1 MHRFIKMIRFDG
13 TEGEI
18 NPVIDEDKDFSL
30 NSYLRLISISI
41 AIAFS
46 SVFIIRRFMEDFIN
60 DTDII
65 VLGILSVTI
74 LIFILI
80 EKKKPQLAS
89 ILLITLTWVGL
100 TALIYCGTGIYDVVI
115 VAYPCVF
122 IIAELTSLRKILPVL
137 TVATVSALWLLAYL
151 QMNGLIKYSIISP
164 VHTAIYDTVIF
175 VVLAIFLWMYS
186 RVRRGIIKQ
195 LKSELELR
203 KKTESD
209 LAKSEKIF
217 RQSVEAVHG
226 VPYVLAMNPRRYT
239 FVGKGIEKLTGY
251 TSAEMTPQLWH
262 STVQELNVFG
272 ESPEIDREKNNQ
284 REDDNVKKYSC
295 DSLIKTKHG
304 ELRWVTDSAILL
316 LDENNNYTGS
326 IGILLDIT
334 DRKRAEQELILA
346 KDKAEEVNRIKSI
359 FFANMSHEL
368 RTPLMGILGYAE
380 VLTYSVEDEE
390 LRTMAQTIKKSG
402 NRLKDTL
409 KHILDISKL
418 EADKIEPKI
427 ESFEIHALLAE
438 SVQIFEESAWV
449 KELTLDL
456 TLGEEELVV
465 LADRKL
471 LGDVINNVMNNAIKF
486 TNEGGIT
493 ITSEI
498 SDEFVL
504 VKITDTGI
512 GISEKSLDVIFDE
525 FRQESE
531 GLSRSFEGTGLG
543 LTIAKKYAALMQCS
557 IDVASNPGTGSVF
570 TIVVP
575 RDKKADK
582 KNDLPNNNKGSEM
595 TEPTEKEIVLLLVEN
610 DDINLDIISRQL
622 AAICVPD
629 TAINAAEAIE
639 KAKNKQY
646 DIILM
651 DINLGKGLTG
661 LQAITEI
668 KSTGR
673 YNNTPIVAMTAFAMD
688 GDKEEFLRG
697 GCTHYIA
704 KPFSREELILM
715 VKEALQ

>member
-1 MHRFIKMIRFDG
+1 MHRFLQIIRFNDI
-13 TEGEI
+13 EGGK
-18 NPVIDEDKDFSL
+18 NPVLDEDMDFTL
-30 NSYLRLISISI
+30 NSYLKIITISI

-46 SVFIIRRFMEDFIN
+46 SVFIIRRFIIDFIT
-60 DTDII
+60 DTDIV
-65 VLGILSVTI
+65 VLGILSCTI

-80 EKKKPQLAS
+80 KKKKLQTAS
-89 ILLITLTWVGL
+89 ILLVTLTWAGL

-122 IIAELTSLRKILPVL
+122 VIAELTSLRKILPVL
-137 TVATVSALWLLAYL
+137 TVATVSALWIIAYL
-151 QMNGLIKYSIISP
+151 QTNGLKTYTAISP
-164 VHTAIYDTVIF
+164 FHNAIYVTVIF

-186 RVRRGIIKQ
+186 RVRKGIIKQ
-195 LKSELELR
+195 LKSELERR

-209 LAKSEKIF
+209 LVKSEKIF

-262 STVQELNVFG
+262 SMVKELNVFG
-272 ESPEIDREKNNQ
+272 ENAEIDREKNNQ
-284 REDDNVKKYSC
+284 REDDSVKKYSC
-295 DSLIKTKHG
+295 DSLIKTKYD

-334 DRKRAEQELILA
+334 ERKKAEQELIQA
-346 KDKAEEVNRIKSI
+346 KDKAEEINRIKSI

-427 ESFEIHALLAE
+427 ESFEIHPLLTE
-438 SVQIFEESAWV
+438 SAQVFEESAWV

-456 TLGEEELVV
+456 KLLDENLVV
-465 LADRKL
+465 LADKKL
-471 LGDVINNVMNNAIKF
+471 LGDVVHNVINNAIKF

-498 SDEFVL
+498 AEEYVL

-531 GLSRSFEGTGLG
+531 GLSRNFEGTGLG
-543 LTIAKKYAALMQCS
+543 LTIAKKYASLMQCS
-557 IDVASNPGTGSVF
+557 IEVSSNPGSGSVF
-570 TIVVP
+570 TIRIP
-575 RDKKADK
+575 RDKKADQN
-582 KNDLPNNNKGSEM
+582 NDFTNSVKGGAM
-595 TEPTEKEIVLLLVEN
+595 TGTTEKTISILLVEN

-622 AAICVPD
+622 ASICIPD
-629 TAINAAEAIE
+629 TAVNAAAAIE
-639 KAKNKQY
+639 KATSKQY

-651 DINLGKGLTG
+651 DINLGKGLNG
-661 LQAITEI
+661 LQAVAEI

-688 GDKEEFLRG
+688 GDKEEFLQG

-704 KPFSREELILM
+704 KPFSREELLLT